1 MPEPRRSTVKVD
13 RSMVFARK
21 GRDTERAKHATM
33 RIADFKLERYFARW
47 EFVARY
53 LLCASDAESFRADEI
68 VAMADDESRKLWTDL
83 RLGYSESPGHPLLR
97 REIAALYP
105 GLSAD
110 DVLVFS
116 GAEEA
121 IFAFSNVVL
130 HAGDHVVVTWP
141 GYQSLFETARAVG
154 ADVSLL
160 RLRQSNGWQLDLDE
174 LSGLLRPTTGAV
186 VVNAPHNPT
195 GMLPDRAV
203 FDALAAQCERRG
215 IRLFVDEVYRY
226 GEFEPTSRLP
236 GACEVTSLGASL
248 GALSKPFGLAGLRIG
263 WVASRDRALL
273 ARLSAFKDYLTICSS
288 APSEALGIIALRAKE
303 RILARNRAIAVGNL
317 ALLDEFFA
325 RRTDWFEWVRP
336 RAGLVGFPRLLGTV
350 SVEEFAKRLVEETGV
365 LILPESVFDHTGNHF
380 RIGFGRK
387 NMPEA
392 LARFD
397 DYCQTFYES
406 RNSISS
412 DVTNPSPA

>member
-1 MPEPRRSTVKVD
+1 
-13 RSMVFARK
+13 
-21 GRDTERAKHATM
+21 M

-47 EFVARY
+47 EFVAKY

-68 VAMADDESRKLWTDL
+68 VAMADDQTRALWNGL
-83 RLGYSESPGHPLLR
+83 HLGYTESPGHPLLR

-105 GLSAD
+105 GLTAD
-110 DVLVFS
+110 DVLVFA

-160 RLRQSNGWQLDLDE
+160 RLRHSNGWQLDLDE
-174 LSGLLRPTTGAV
+174 LSALLRPTTGAV
-186 VVNAPHNPT
+186 IVNAPHNPT
-195 GMLPDRAV
+195 GMLPDRDV
-203 FDALAAQCERRG
+203 FDSLVALCERRG

-226 GEFEPTSRLP
+226 GEFHAASRLP
-236 GACEVTSLGASL
+236 GACEVTTLGASL
-248 GALSKPFGLAGLRIG
+248 GALSKPLGLAGLRIG
-263 WVASRDRALL
+263 WVASRDRSLL
-273 ARLSAFKDYLTICSS
+273 TRLSAFKDYLTICNS
-288 APSEALGIIALRAKE
+288 APSEVLGIIALRAKD
-303 RILARNRAIAVGNL
+303 RLLTRNLAIASGNL

-325 RRTDWFEWVRP
+325 RRADWFEWVRP
-336 RAGLVGFPRLLGTV
+336 RAGLVGFPRLLG
-350 SVEEFAKRLVEETGV
+350 SVPVDDFAARLVEETGV

-380 RIGFGRK
+380 RIGFGRRD
-387 NMPEA
+387 MPEA

-397 DYCQTFYES
+397 AYVAES
-406 RNSISS
+406 MK
-412 DVTNPSPA
+412 VETPSHPSL